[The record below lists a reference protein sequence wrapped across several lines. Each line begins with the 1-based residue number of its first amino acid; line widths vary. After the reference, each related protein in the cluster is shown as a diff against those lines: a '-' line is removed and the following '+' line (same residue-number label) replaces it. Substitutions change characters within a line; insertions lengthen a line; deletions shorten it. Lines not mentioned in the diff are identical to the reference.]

1 MNKPSRIVSWG
12 LALLVALLTTGVVY
26 AEQEVYFDAAYG
38 RAQVDDDSLGIAVA
52 DDTDAWRLGAG
63 FDFGN
68 HIAVEVGYLNL
79 GDLEEVA
86 DIGNLAGET
95 DGFTLSGRFE
105 MPLAEYLTASAR
117 VGAFVWESE
126 LSTPSAT
133 FRSDGEDLYYGVSL
147 DFDISRNLTFSGEWD
162 RFEFDDGEADVIFAG
177 LRYRF

>member
-38 RAQVDDDSLGIAVA
+38 RAQLDDDSLGIAVA

-86 DIGNLAGET
+86 DIG
-95 DGFTLSGRFE
+95 
-105 MPLAEYLTASAR
+105 
-117 VGAFVWESE
+117 WESE